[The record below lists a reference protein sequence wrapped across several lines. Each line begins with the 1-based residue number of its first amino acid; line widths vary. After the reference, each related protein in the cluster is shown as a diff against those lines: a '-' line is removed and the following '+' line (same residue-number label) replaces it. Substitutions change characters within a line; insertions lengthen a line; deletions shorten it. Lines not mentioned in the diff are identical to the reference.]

1 MSRMGGNVFKPLE
14 WALGRFSVDMG
25 IDLGTANTLVCVRG
39 RGIILNEPSVVAVKK
54 DTGEVLL
61 DGMAVGN
68 TAKAMLGKTPG
79 SIEAI
84 RPLKHGVIADFDV
97 TEKMLRYFITKVHE
111 GRHWVKPQVVIAV
124 PVGITAV
131 ERRAVIHSAERAG
144 ARKVYLIEEPMAA
157 GIGCDMPVTEARG
170 SLIVDIGGGTTEIA
184 VLSLAGSVVATS
196 LRIAGDDMDEA
207 IVSHLRRHHNLL
219 IGEQSAERIK
229 LTIGSAWPMEQEL
242 SMEVKGRDSIT
253 GLPRRTTVTSIEIR
267 ESLAHPVRLICEAIR
282 GILEE
287 APPEISADLVDS
299 GVTVVGGGALLHGM
313 AEGISDFLGIPARI
327 ADDPLT
333 AVARGT
339 GVFLDK
345 LDVFS
350 RVLATDEDD

>member
-1 MSRMGGNVFKPLE
+1 MSSVFKPLE
-14 WALGRFSVDMG
+14 WALGRFSLDMG

-39 RGIILNEPSVVAVKK
+39 RGITLNEPSVVAVKK

-79 SIEAI
+79 NIEAI
-84 RPLKHGVIADFDV
+84 RPLRHGVIADFDV

-144 ARKVYLIEEPMAA
+144 ARRVYLIDEPMAA

-184 VLSLAGSVVATS
+184 VLSLAGAVVATS
-196 LRIAGDDMDEA
+196 LRIAGDEMDDA
-207 IVSHLRRHHNLL
+207 IIQHLRRQHNLM
-219 IGEQSAERIK
+219 IGEQSAERVK
-229 LTIGSAWPMEQEL
+229 LTIGSAWPMDQEL
-242 SMEVKGRDSIT
+242 SMEVKGRDSVT

-267 ESLAHPVRLICEAIR
+267 DSLAQPVRQICDSIR
-282 GILEE
+282 EVIEQS
-287 APPEISADLVDS
+287 PPEIAADLVDS
-299 GVTVVGGGALLHGM
+299 GVTVVGGGALLL
-313 AEGISDFLGIPARI
+313 GISEAIGDHLGIPARV
-327 ADDPLT
+327 AEDPLT

-350 RVLATDEDD
+350 RVLASEEDER

>member
-1 MSRMGGNVFKPLE
+1 MTPVFKPME
-14 WALGRFSVDMG
+14 WAFGHLSVDMG

-54 DTGEVLL
+54 GTNEVLL

-68 TAKAMLGKTPG
+68 TAKSMLGKTPG
-79 SIEAI
+79 NIEAI
-84 RPLKHGVIADFDV
+84 RPLRHGVIADFDV

-124 PVGITAV
+124 PVGITPV

-144 ARKVYLIEEPMAA
+144 ARRVFLIDEPMAA
-157 GIGCDMPVTEARG
+157 GIGCDIPVTEARG
-170 SLIVDIGGGTTEIA
+170 SLIVDIGGGTTEVA
-184 VLSLAGSVVATS
+184 VLSLAGSVVSTS
-196 LRIAGDDMDEA
+196 LRVAGDEMDDA
-207 IVSHLRRHHNLL
+207 IIAHMRRHHNLL
-219 IGEQSAERIK
+219 IGEQTGERIK

-242 SMEVKGRDSIT
+242 SMEVKGRDSIS
-253 GLPRRTTVTSIEIR
+253 GLPRRSTVTSIEIR
-267 ESLAHPVRLICEAIR
+267 EALSQPVRLICEAIR

-287 APPEISADLVDS
+287 APPEISADLCDT
-299 GVTVVGGGALLHGM
+299 GITAVGGGALLHGV
-313 AEGISDFLGIPARI
+313 ANAIGENIGIPVRV
-327 ADDPLT
+327 ADEPLT

-339 GVFLDK
+339 GIFLDK

>member
-1 MSRMGGNVFKPLE
+1 ME

-39 RGIILNEPSVVAVKK
+39 RGILLNEPSVVAVKR

-79 SIEAI
+79 TIEAI
-84 RPLKHGVIADFDV
+84 RPLRNGVIADFDV

-111 GRHWVKPQVVIAV
+111 GRQWVKPQVVIAV

-144 ARKVYLIEEPMAA
+144 ARRVYLIEEPMAA
-157 GIGCDMPVTEARG
+157 GIGCDLPVTEARG
-170 SLIVDIGGGTTEIA
+170 SLIVDIGGGTTEVA
-184 VLSLAGSVVATS
+184 VLSLAGSVVSTS
-196 LRIAGDDMDEA
+196 LRVAGDEMDEA
-207 IVSHLRRHHNLL
+207 IVAHMRRQHNLL
-219 IGEQSAERIK
+219 IGEQTAERIK

-267 ESLAHPVRLICEAIR
+267 ESLSAPVRLICEAIR

-287 APPEISADLVDS
+287 APPEISADLCDT
-299 GVTVVGGGALLHGM
+299 GVTVVGGGALLYGM
-313 AEGISDFLGIPARI
+313 ASAISEFLGIPARV

-350 RVLATDEDD
+350 RVLAADEED

>member
-1 MSRMGGNVFKPLE
+1 VIRILDRF
-14 WALGRFSVDMG
+14 LGMFSVDMG
-25 IDLGTANTLVCVRG
+25 IDLGTANTLVCVQG

-54 DTGEVLL
+54 GTNEVLL

-84 RPLKHGVIADFDV
+84 RPLRHGVIADFDV
-97 TEKMLRYFITKVHE
+97 TEKMLRYFISKVHE

-124 PVGITAV
+124 PVGITPV

-144 ARKVYLIEEPMAA
+144 ARRVYLIDEPMAA

-170 SLIVDIGGGTTEIA
+170 SLVVDIGGGTTEIA
-184 VLSLAGSVVATS
+184 VLSLAGAVVSTS
-196 LRIAGDDMDEA
+196 LRIAGDEMDDA

-219 IGEQSAERIK
+219 IGEQTAERVK

-242 SMEVKGRDSIT
+242 SMEVKGRDSIN

-267 ESLAHPVRLICEAIR
+267 EALTVPVRQICDAIR
-282 GILEE
+282 SILEE
-287 APPEISADLVDS
+287 APPEISADLFDA
-299 GVTVVGGGALLHGM
+299 GLTLVGGGALLYGI
-313 AEGISDFLGIPARI
+313 AEGISDHIGVHARVV
-327 ADDPLT
+327 DDPLT

-339 GVFLDK
+339 GIFLEK
-345 LDVFS
+345 LDIFAS
-350 RVLATDEDD
+350 VLATDEDD

>member
-1 MSRMGGNVFKPLE
+1 MSNVFKPLE

-25 IDLGTANTLVCVRG
+25 IDLGTANTLVSVRG

-79 SIEAI
+79 NIEAI
-84 RPLKHGVIADFDV
+84 RPLRNGVIADFDV

-111 GRHWVKPQVVIAV
+111 GRNWVKPQVVIAV

-144 ARKVYLIEEPMAA
+144 ARRVYLIDEPMAA
-157 GIGCDMPVTEARG
+157 GIGIELPVTEARG

-184 VLSLAGSVVATS
+184 VLALAGMVVSTS
-196 LRIAGDDMDEA
+196 LRIAGDELDEA
-207 IVSHLRRHHNLL
+207 IINHLRRHHNLL
-219 IGEQSAERIK
+219 IGEQTAERIK
-229 LTIGSAWPMEQEL
+229 LTIGSAWPMDQEL
-242 SMEVKGRDSIT
+242 SMEVKGRDSVT
-253 GLPRRTTVTSIEIR
+253 GLPRKTTVTSIEVR
-267 ESLAHPVRLICEAIR
+267 ECLSHPVRLICEAIR
-282 GILEE
+282 GVLEE
-287 APPEISADLVDS
+287 APPEIAADLCDS
-299 GVTVVGGGALLHGM
+299 GVTICGGGALLHGIANAV
-313 AEGISDFLGIPARI
+313 AETLSIPARV
-327 ADDPLT
+327 AEDPLT

-345 LDVFS
+345 LDVFA
-350 RVLATDEDD
+350 RVLSSDEDD

>member
-1 MSRMGGNVFKPLE
+1 MSNVFKPME

-25 IDLGTANTLVCVRG
+25 IDLGTANTLVSVRG

-79 SIEAI
+79 NIEAI
-84 RPLKHGVIADFDV
+84 RPLRNGVIADFDV

-111 GRHWVKPQVVIAV
+111 GRNWVKPQVVIAV

-144 ARKVYLIEEPMAA
+144 ARRVYLIDEPMAA
-157 GIGCDMPVTEARG
+157 GIGIELPVTEARG

-184 VLSLAGSVVATS
+184 VLALAGMVVSTS
-196 LRIAGDDMDEA
+196 LRIAGDELDEA
-207 IVSHLRRHHNLL
+207 IVNHLRRHHNLL

-229 LTIGSAWPMEQEL
+229 LTIGSAWPMDQEL
-242 SMEVKGRDSIT
+242 SMEVKGRDSVT
-253 GLPRRTTVTSIEIR
+253 GLPRKTTVTSIEIR
-267 ESLAHPVRLICEAIR
+267 ECLSHPVRLICEAIR
-282 GILEE
+282 GVLEE
-287 APPEISADLVDS
+287 APPEISADLCDS
-299 GVTVVGGGALLHGM
+299 GVTICGGGALLYGIANAI
-313 AEGISDFLGIPARI
+313 AETLSIPARI

-345 LDVFS
+345 LDVFA
-350 RVLATDEDD
+350 RVLSSDEDD

>member
-1 MSRMGGNVFKPLE
+1 ME
-14 WALGRFSVDMG
+14 WAFGHLSVDMG
-25 IDLGTANTLVCVRG
+25 IDLGTANTLVCARG

-54 DTGEVLL
+54 GTNEVLL

-97 TEKMLRYFITKVHE
+97 TEKMLRYFITKVHD

-124 PVGITAV
+124 PVGITPV

-144 ARKVYLIEEPMAA
+144 ARRVYLIDEPMAA
-157 GIGCDMPVTEARG
+157 GIGCEMPVTEARG
-170 SLIVDIGGGTTEIA
+170 SLVVDIGGGTTEIA
-184 VLSLAGSVVATS
+184 VLSLAGAVVSTS
-196 LRIAGDDMDEA
+196 LRIAGDEMDDA
-207 IVSHLRRHHNLL
+207 LINHLRRHHNLL
-219 IGEQSAERIK
+219 IGELSAERIK
-229 LTIGSAWPMEQEL
+229 LTIGSASAMKQEL

-267 ESLAHPVRLICEAIR
+267 EALQHPVQLICEAIR
-282 GILEE
+282 GVLEE
-287 APPEISADLVDS
+287 APPEISADLFDS
-299 GVTVVGGGALLHGM
+299 GITLVGGGSLLYGM
-313 AEGISDFLGIPARI
+313 AEAISEHLGVPSYV

-339 GVFLDK
+339 GIFLDK

-350 RVLATDEDD
+350 RVLSADEEG

>member
-1 MSRMGGNVFKPLE
+1 MSVFKPME
-14 WALGRFSVDMG
+14 WAFGHLSVDIG
-25 IDLGTANTLVCVRG
+25 IDLGTANTLVCARN

-54 DTGEVLL
+54 GTNEVLL

-84 RPLKHGVIADFDV
+84 RPLRHGVIADFDV
-97 TEKMLRYFITKVHE
+97 TEKMLRYFITKVHD
-111 GRHWVKPQVVIAV
+111 GRHWVKPRVVIAV

-144 ARKVYLIEEPMAA
+144 ARRVFLIDEPMAA
-157 GIGCDMPVTEARG
+157 GIGCDLPVTEARG

-184 VLSLAGSVVATS
+184 VLSLAGAVNSTS
-196 LRIAGDDMDEA
+196 LRIAGDEMDEA
-207 IVSHLRRHHNLL
+207 ISSHLRRHHNLH
-219 IGEQSAERIK
+219 IGELSAEKVK
-229 LTIGSAWPMEQEL
+229 LTVGSAWPMEQEL
-242 SMEVKGRDSIT
+242 SYEVKGRDSVT

-267 ESLAHPVRLICEAIR
+267 EALEHPVRLICEAIR
-282 GILEE
+282 GQLEQ
-287 APPEISADLVDS
+287 APPEISADLVES
-299 GVTVVGGGALLHGM
+299 GLTLVGGGSLLLGM
-313 AEGISDFLGIPARI
+313 PECIEDYLGVPARV

-339 GVFLDK
+339 GIFLDK

-350 RVLATDEDD
+350 KVLATEEDL

>member
-1 MSRMGGNVFKPLE
+1 MGNVLKPLE
-14 WALGRFSVDMG
+14 WMLGRFSVDMG

-54 DTGEVLL
+54 GSNEVLL
-61 DGMAVGN
+61 GGMAVGN
-68 TAKAMLGKTPG
+68 AAKAMLGKTPG

-84 RPLKHGVIADFDV
+84 RPLRHGVIADFDV

-144 ARKVYLIEEPMAA
+144 ARRVYLIDEPMAA

-170 SLIVDIGGGTTEIA
+170 SLIVDIGGGTSEIA
-184 VLSLAGSVVATS
+184 VLSLAGAVVATS
-196 LRIAGDDMDEA
+196 LRVAGDEMDDA
-207 IVSHLRRHHNLL
+207 IVSHLRRQHNLM
-219 IGEQSAERIK
+219 IGEQSAERVK

-242 SMEVKGRDSIT
+242 SMEVKGRDSVT
-253 GLPRRTTVTSIEIR
+253 GLPRRTTVTSVEIR
-267 ESLAHPVRLICEAIR
+267 EALQQPVRQICDSIR
-282 GILEE
+282 EVIEQS
-287 APPEISADLVDS
+287 PPEIAADLVDS
-299 GVTVVGGGALLHGM
+299 GVTVVGGGALLLGI
-313 AEGISDFLGIPARI
+313 AEAIGDHLGIPARV

-350 RVLATDEDD
+350 RVLASEDDDR

>member
-1 MSRMGGNVFKPLE
+1 MSVFKPME
-14 WALGRFSVDMG
+14 WAFGHLSVDMG
-25 IDLGTANTLVCVRG
+25 IDLGTANTLVCARG
-39 RGIILNEPSVVAVKK
+39 RGIVLNEPSVVAVRKG
-54 DTGEVLL
+54 TNEVLL

-97 TEKMLRYFITKVHE
+97 TEKMLKYFITKVHE

-144 ARKVYLIEEPMAA
+144 ARRVYLIDEPMAA

-184 VLSLAGSVVATS
+184 VLSLAGAVVSTS
-196 LRIAGDDMDEA
+196 LRVAGDDMDEA
-207 IVSHLRRHHNLL
+207 IMAHLRRQHNLL
-219 IGEQSAERIK
+219 IGEQTAERIK

-242 SMEVKGRDSIT
+242 SMEVKGRDSVQ

-267 ESLAHPVRLICEAIR
+267 EALARPVRLICEAIR

-287 APPEISADLVDS
+287 APPEISADLVDT
-299 GVTVVGGGALLHGM
+299 GITIVGGGALLYGM
-313 AEGISDFLGIPARI
+313 SQAISDHLGVPSRV

-339 GVFLDK
+339 GIFLDK

-350 RVLATDEDD
+350 RVLATDEDDR

>member
-1 MSRMGGNVFKPLE
+1 MANVFKPLE

-54 DTGEVLL
+54 ETGEVLL

-97 TEKMLRYFITKVHE
+97 TEKMMRYFITKVHE

-144 ARKVYLIEEPMAA
+144 ARRVYLIDEPMAA
-157 GIGCDMPVTEARG
+157 GIGCDLPVTEARG
-170 SLIVDIGGGTTEIA
+170 SLVVDIGGGTTEVA
-184 VLSLAGSVVATS
+184 VLSLAGAVVSTS
-196 LRIAGDDMDEA
+196 LRVAGDDMDEA
-207 IVSHLRRHHNLL
+207 IVQHLRRHHNLL
-219 IGEQSAERIK
+219 IGEQTAERIK
-229 LTIGSAWPMEQEL
+229 LTIGSAFPMEQEL
-242 SMEVKGRDSIT
+242 SMEVKGRDSVS
-253 GLPRRTTVTSIEIR
+253 GLPRRTTVTSIEVR
-267 ESLAHPVRLICEAIR
+267 EALTYPVRQICDSVR

-287 APPEISADLVDS
+287 APPEISADLVDT
-299 GVTVVGGGALLHGM
+299 GITMVGGGALLYGIADAV
-313 AEGISDFLGIPARI
+313 AEFLGIPARV

-339 GVFLDK
+339 GIFLDK

-350 RVLATDEDD
+350 RVLAADEED

>member
-1 MSRMGGNVFKPLE
+1 MVSVFKPME
-14 WALGRFSVDMG
+14 WAFGHLSVDMG

-54 DTGEVLL
+54 GTHEVLL

-79 SIEAI
+79 SIEAV

-144 ARKVYLIEEPMAA
+144 ARRVYLIDEPMAA
-157 GIGCDMPVTEARG
+157 GIGVDLPVTEARG

-184 VLSLAGSVVATS
+184 VLSLAGAVVSTS
-196 LRIAGDDMDEA
+196 LRIAGDEMDEA
-207 IVSHLRRHHNLL
+207 IIAHMRRQHNLL
-219 IGEQSAERIK
+219 IGEQSSERIK

-242 SMEVKGRDSIT
+242 SMEVKGRDSVS
-253 GLPRRTTVTSIEIR
+253 GLPRRAAVTSLEIR
-267 ESLAHPVRLICEAIR
+267 EALSHPVRLICESIR

-287 APPEISADLVDS
+287 APPEISADLCDT
-299 GVTVVGGGALLHGM
+299 GVTMVGGGSLLFGIHHAV
-313 AEGISDFLGIPARI
+313 AEHLGVPVRV
-327 ADDPLT
+327 ADEPLT

-339 GVFLDK
+339 GIFLDK

-350 RVLATDEDD
+350 RVLSTDEE

>member
-1 MSRMGGNVFKPLE
+1 MNFVKPMEMLFGH
-14 WALGRFSVDMG
+14 LSTDMG
-25 IDLGTANTLVCVRG
+25 IDLGTANTLVCTRG

-54 DTGEVLL
+54 GTNEVLL

-68 TAKAMLGKTPG
+68 TAKEMLGRTPG
-79 SIEAI
+79 NIQAI

-97 TEKMLRYFITKVHE
+97 TEKMLRYFITKVHD

-144 ARKVYLIEEPMAA
+144 ARKVYLIDEPMAA

-184 VLSLAGSVVATS
+184 VLSLAGAVVSTS
-196 LRIAGDDMDEA
+196 LRIAGDEMDEA
-207 IVSHLRRHHNLL
+207 ILAHLRRHHNLL

-229 LTIGSAWPMEQEL
+229 LTIGSAWAMEQEL
-242 SMEVKGRDSIT
+242 SMEVKGRDSIQ

-267 ESLAHPVRLICEAIR
+267 EALNHPVRLICEAIR

-287 APPEISADLVDS
+287 APPEISADLVDT
-299 GVTVVGGGALLHGM
+299 GITLVGGGALLYGM
-313 AEGISDFLGIPARI
+313 SQAISDHLGVPAKV
-327 ADDPLT
+327 AEDPLT

-339 GVFLDK
+339 GIFLDK

-350 RVLATDEDD
+350 RVLATEEDDYR

>member
-1 MSRMGGNVFKPLE
+1 ME
-14 WALGRFSVDMG
+14 WAFGHLSVDMG
-25 IDLGTANTLVCVRG
+25 IDLGTANTLVCARG

-54 DTGEVLL
+54 GTNEVLL

-79 SIEAI
+79 SIEAV
-84 RPLKHGVIADFDV
+84 RPLRHGVIADFDV

-144 ARKVYLIEEPMAA
+144 ARRVYLIDEPMAA

-184 VLSLAGSVVATS
+184 VLSLAGAVVSTS
-196 LRIAGDDMDEA
+196 LRVAGDEMDEA
-207 IVSHLRRHHNLL
+207 IGNHLRRQHNLL
-219 IGEQSAERIK
+219 IGEQTAERIK
-229 LTIGSAWPMEQEL
+229 LTIGSAWQMEQEL
-242 SMEVKGRDSIT
+242 SMEVKGRDSIQ

-267 ESLAHPVRLICEAIR
+267 ECLTHPVRLICEAIR

-287 APPEISADLVDS
+287 APPEISADLVDT
-299 GVTVVGGGALLHGM
+299 GITLVGGGALLYGITNS
-313 AEGISDFLGIPARI
+313 ISDHLGVPVRVAE
-327 ADDPLT
+327 DPLT

-339 GVFLDK
+339 GIFLDK

-350 RVLATDEDD
+350 RVLSTEEDM

>member
-1 MSRMGGNVFKPLE
+1 MSPVFKPME
-14 WALGRFSVDMG
+14 WAFGHLSVDMG

-54 DTGEVLL
+54 GTHEVLL

-68 TAKAMLGKTPG
+68 TAKSMLGKTPG
-79 SIEAI
+79 TIEAI
-84 RPLKHGVIADFDV
+84 RPLRHGVIADFDV

-144 ARKVYLIEEPMAA
+144 ARRVFLIDEPMAA
-157 GIGCDMPVTEARG
+157 GIGCDIPVTEARG
-170 SLIVDIGGGTTEIA
+170 SLIVDIGGGTTEVA
-184 VLSLAGSVVATS
+184 VLSLAGSVVSTS
-196 LRIAGDDMDEA
+196 LRVAGDEMDDA
-207 IVSHLRRHHNLL
+207 IVAHMRRHHNLL
-219 IGEQSAERIK
+219 IGEQTAEKIK
-229 LTIGSAWPMEQEL
+229 LTIGSAWQMEQEL
-242 SMEVKGRDSIT
+242 SMEVKGRDSVS
-253 GLPRRTTVTSIEIR
+253 GLPRRSTVTSIEIR
-267 ESLAHPVRLICEAIR
+267 EALSQPVRLICESIR

-287 APPEISADLVDS
+287 APPEISADLCDT
-299 GVTVVGGGALLHGM
+299 GITAVGGGALLYGVSN
-313 AEGISDFLGIPARI
+313 AIGENLGIPVRI
-327 ADDPLT
+327 ADEPLT

-339 GVFLDK
+339 GIFLDK

-350 RVLATDEDD
+350 RVLSTDEDD

>member
-1 MSRMGGNVFKPLE
+1 MVSLFKPME
-14 WALGRFSVDMG
+14 WAFGHLSVDMG

-54 DTGEVLL
+54 GTNEVLL

-97 TEKMLRYFITKVHE
+97 TEKMLRYFIAKVHE
-111 GRHWVKPQVVIAV
+111 GRQWVKPQVVIAV
-124 PVGITAV
+124 PVGITPV

-144 ARKVYLIEEPMAA
+144 ARRVYLIDEPMAA

-170 SLIVDIGGGTTEIA
+170 SMVVDIGGGTTEIA
-184 VLSLAGSVVATS
+184 VLSLAGSVVSTS
-196 LRIAGDDMDEA
+196 LRIAGDEMDEA
-207 IVSHLRRHHNLL
+207 IISHLRRHHNLL
-219 IGEQSAERIK
+219 IGELTAERVK
-229 LTIGSAWPMEQEL
+229 LTVGSAWPMEQEL
-242 SMEVKGRDSIT
+242 SMEVKGRDSIN
-253 GLPRRTTVTSIEIR
+253 GLPRCTTVTSIEIR
-267 ESLAHPVRLICEAIR
+267 EALSVPVTQICEAIR

-287 APPEISADLVDS
+287 APPEISADLFDA
-299 GVTVVGGGALLHGM
+299 GLTLVGGGSLLYGI
-313 AEGISDFLGIPARI
+313 AEGISDHLGVHAHVV
-327 ADDPLT
+327 DDPLT

-339 GVFLDK
+339 GIFLEK
-345 LDVFS
+345 LDIFAS
-350 RVLATDEDD
+350 VLGTDED